1 MIAAGFRRFPLLR
14 PSLVV
19 LGLLSA
25 LALVAAALVAVDDS
39 GAAARLA
46 RLRALTTQYGLTDL
60 ALFCEARY
68 TRHPS
73 QADRHAAFQ
82 DHPGALDHFPSTA
95 MLSPPT
101 VKRDP
106 DASLAGKTTAPD

>member
-1 MIAAGFRRFPLLR
+1 MR

-25 LALVAAALVAVDDS
+25 LALVAVSLVAVDDA
-39 GAAARLA
+39 GAPARLA

-73 QADRHAAFQ
+73 QADQHAAFQ
-82 DHPGALDHFPSTA
+82 DHPGAFDHFPSTA
-95 MLSPPT
+95 MLSSPT